1 MPQNEDNLLDDF
13 LQKLEDDE
21 SIEDLSKYILETVFN
36 KLLEREMDKHLQA
49 EKYERSEERSG
60 HRNGY
65 RERKL
70 YTRVGTLNLRVPE
83 TGRVTS
89 PPRSSTSS
97 SAPKKPWC

>member
-1 MPQNEDNLLDDF
+1 MPHGEDNLLDDF

-36 KLLEREMDKHLQA
+36 KLLEREMDKHISA
-49 EKYERSEERSG
+49 KKYERSEKRSG

-70 YTRVGTLNLRVPE
+70 YTP
-83 TGRVTS
+83 GRYI
-89 PPRSSTSS
+89 
-97 SAPKKPWC
+97 KPSCTKGQRR